1 MRNTA
6 AGISTMVAVFFV
18 LPPVADLLPHAWSS
32 HFVQYLP
39 SNAGE
44 VLYGGA
50 NGLAHPLAPW
60 TGFGVLCAYAA
71 VLIGFAAWR
80 LRRAD
85 A

>member
-1 MRNTA
+1 
-6 AGISTMVAVFFV
+6 V
-18 LPPVADLLPHAWSS
+18 LPPVAGLLPSSWSS

-39 SNAGE
+39 SNAGG

-50 NGLAHPLAPW
+50 SGLAHPLAPW
-60 TGFGVLCAYAA
+60 TGFGLLCAYAA
-71 VLIGFAAWR
+71 VLIGLAAWR

>member
-1 MRNTA
+1 MDTA
-6 AGISTMVAVFFV
+6 ALAASFPLGSPD
-18 LPPVADLLPHAWSS
+18 LPGPLPGE
-32 HFVQYLP
+32 P
-39 SNAGE
+39 EPAGG

-50 NGLAHPLAPW
+50 SGLAHPLAPW
-60 TGFGVLCAYAA
+60 TGFGLLCAYAA